1 MLGEIIGGIAGIG
14 GAIADPVVN
23 YYTEKENRKAAREA
37 AKKKAEAIRQAGGA
51 AETQYQA
58 MMDELDK
65 YNESRYNYSTPEQRA
80 EYSRLVSEY
89 DPQTYDFKQF
99 EYGKTM
105 DDFINPEAEK
115 IAELAGL
122 KKQAELAGQG
132 AAGGTAGLAGMGY
145 SRWEA
150 ANQLYNDAQ
159 RAMENDRSQAY
170 REYGD
175 YIDRMQKKL
184 DTMNANQM
192 SKINLIGG
200 NISKD
205 ETAQSD
211 YMADLLAVMGD
222 KAANRINTAVAAYS

>member
-1 MLGEIIGGIAGIG
+1 MIGEIIGGIAGG
-14 GAIADPVVN
+14 VGAIADPVVN

-58 MMDELDK
+58 MMDELEK
-65 YNESRYNYSTPEQRA
+65 YNQGRYNYSTPEQRA

-99 EYGKTM
+99 ERGKNI
-105 DDFINPEAEK
+105 DDFMNPEAEK

-184 DTMNANQM
+184 DTMNTNQM
-192 SKINLIGG
+192 SKINLLGG